1 MGYNDKM
8 TQRRNDATRERRP
21 IDAIIR
27 LPRRRE
33 VSQTIRR
40 DESPRRPRRILGVS
54 GILVIGFSLLITVGA
69 ILLILPFA
77 ANSGKFTPVETAFF
91 TSVSAVTV
99 TGHTVVSTPDYWA
112 PFGQAVIFALMTL
125 GGLGFMVISTF
136 LLLALGN
143 RTTIQQ
149 RAITRGMMSDTAGVN
164 QMRAIRSFG
173 RNIIIIVVL
182 IYVGG
187 SLIFFTQINGLD
199 GIGEGQSYWC
209 SLFLSVSSFN
219 NAGFNIIPEAASG
232 NAARFASNPIVML
245 TMTAMIALGGLGWVM
260 IVDAWRG
267 RRFTRFS
274 LDTKLLIVA
283 SLGLWALGAAI
294 LALTEFTNA
303 DTMGPMGWADRIIN
317 AVFLTVSGR
326 TAGFSTIDFSQ
337 VADATGMTFTALM
350 YIGGAPGSVAGG
362 IKVVTFAV
370 IIAAV
375 VSSLRS
381 RPHAEAFGRE
391 IPQPQVHR
399 ALSVAVLGVVI
410 IFVAA
415 MTLITLEPE
424 TRFLYLI
431 FDFVSALGTV
441 GATTGIVPSLGL
453 PAQAIFMAAMFAGR
467 IGPLILALALAPKED
482 EVVMYRFAQEK
493 VRIG

>member
-1 MGYNDKM
+1 MRG
-8 TQRRNDATRERRP
+8 RRP
-21 IDAIIR
+21 VDTIIR

-54 GILVIGFSLLITVGA
+54 GILIIGFSLFITVGA
-69 ILLILPFA
+69 ILLTLPFA
-77 ANSGKFTPVETAFF
+77 ANSGEFTPVETAFF
-91 TSVSAVTV
+91 TSISAVTV

-136 LLLALGN
+136 LLLALGD

-149 RAITRGMMSDTAGVN
+149 RAITRGMMSDTVGVN

-173 RNIIIIVVL
+173 RNVIIIVVL
-182 IYVGG
+182 IYLGG

-199 GIGEGQSYWC
+199 GIGQGQSYWY

-232 NAARFASNPIVML
+232 NAARFVSNPVVLL

-260 IVDAWRG
+260 MVDVWRR
-267 RRFTRFS
+267 RRFARFS
-274 LDTKLLIVA
+274 LDTKLVVVT
-283 SLGLWALGAAI
+283 SLALWLLGGVI
-294 LALTEFTNA
+294 LTLTEFDNPE
-303 DTMGPMGWADRIIN
+303 TMGTMGWLDRILN

-326 TAGFSTIDFSQ
+326 TAGFSTIDFGQ
-337 VADATGMTFTALM
+337 VADAAGMTFTALM

-370 IIAAV
+370 LIAAV
-375 VSSLRS
+375 ASSLRN

-399 ALSVAVLGVVI
+399 ALSVAALGVVLV
-410 IFVAA
+410 FVGA
-415 MTLITLEPE
+415 MTLISLEPE
-424 TRFLYLI
+424 TRFLSLL

-453 PAQAIFMAAMFAGR
+453 PSQAIFMAAMFIGR
-467 IGPLILALALAPKED
+467 MGPLILALALAPKED
-482 EVVMYRFAQEK
+482 EIVTYRFAQER

>member
-1 MGYNDKM
+1 MRG
-8 TQRRNDATRERRP
+8 RRP

-33 VSQTIRR
+33 VSQTVRR

-54 GILVIGFSLLITVGA
+54 GILVIGFTLLITAGA
-69 ILLILPFA
+69 VLLALPLA
-77 ANSGKFTPVETAFF
+77 ANSGEFTPIETAFF
-91 TSVSAVTV
+91 TSISAVTV

-112 PFGQAVIFALMTL
+112 PFGQAIIFVLMTL

-143 RTTIQQ
+143 RTTMQQ
-149 RAITRGMMSDTAGVN
+149 RAITRGLMSDTVGVN
-164 QMRAIRSFG
+164 QMRAIRSLG
-173 RNIIIIVVL
+173 RNVIVIVLL
-182 IYVGG
+182 IYLGG

-199 GIGEGQSYWC
+199 DIGQGRSYWY

-232 NAARFASNPIVML
+232 NAARFVSNPVVLL

-260 IVDAWRG
+260 MVDVWRG
-267 RRFTRFS
+267 RRFARFS
-274 LDTKLLIVA
+274 LDTKLVIVA

-294 LALTEFTNA
+294 LALSEFANS
-303 DTMGPMGWADRIIN
+303 DTMGPMGWLDRIVN
-317 AVFLTVSGR
+317 TVFLTVSGR
-326 TAGFSTIDFSQ
+326 TAGFSTINFGQ
-337 VADATGMTFTALM
+337 AADATAMTFTALM

-399 ALSVAVLGVVI
+399 ALSVAVLGAVL
-410 IFVAA
+410 IFIAA
-415 MTLITLEPE
+415 MALITLEPE
-424 TRFLYLI
+424 TRFLSLV
-431 FDFVSALGTV
+431 FDIVSALGTV

-453 PAQAIFMAAMFAGR
+453 PSHTIFMVAMFVGR
-467 IGPLILALALAPKED
+467 MGPLFLALALAPKED
-482 EVVMYRFAQEK
+482 EVVLYRFVQER

>member
-1 MGYNDKM
+1 MAANRG
-8 TQRRNDATRERRP
+8 RRP

-40 DESPRRPRRILGVS
+40 DESPRRPRRLLGVS
-54 GILVIGFSLLITVGA
+54 GLLIGGFTLLISVGA
-69 ILLILPFA
+69 ILLSLPIA
-77 ANSGKFTPVETAFF
+77 ANSGQFTPLETAYF
-91 TSVSAVTV
+91 TAISAVTV
-99 TGHTVVSTPDYWA
+99 TGHTVVSTPDFWA
-112 PFGQAVIFALMTL
+112 PFGQAVIFALMTI

-136 LLLALGN
+136 LLLALGD

-164 QMRAIRSFG
+164 QMRVIRSFG
-173 RNIIIIVVL
+173 RNVIVIVLL
-182 IYVGG
+182 IYLGG

-199 GIGEGQSYWC
+199 GIGQGRSYWY
-209 SLFLSVSSFN
+209 SVFLSVSSFN

-232 NAARFASNPIVML
+232 NAARFASNPIVL
-245 TMTAMIALGGLGWVM
+245 ATMTAMMALGGLGWVM
-260 IVDAWRG
+260 MVDVWRR
-267 RRFTRFS
+267 RRFARFS
-274 LDTKLLIVA
+274 LDTKLVVVS
-283 SLGLWALGAAI
+283 SLGLWLLGAAI
-294 LALTEFTNA
+294 LGLSEFTND
-303 DTMGPMGWADRIIN
+303 DTMGPMGWADRIVN
-317 AVFLTVSGR
+317 TAFLTVSGR
-326 TAGFSTIDFSQ
+326 TAGFSTIDFGQ

-381 RPHAEAFGRE
+381 RSHTEAFGRE

-410 IFVAA
+410 VFVAA
-415 MTLITLEPE
+415 MALISLEPE
-424 TRFLYLI
+424 TRFLSLL
-431 FDFVSALGTV
+431 FDIVSALGTV
-441 GATTGIVPSLGL
+441 GATTGIVPELGL
-453 PAQAIFMAAMFAGR
+453 PAQTVFMAAMFVGR
-467 IGPLILALALAPKED
+467 MGPLVLALALAPKED
-482 EVVMYRFAQEK
+482 EVVLYRFAQEK

>member
-1 MGYNDKM
+1 MAVN
-8 TQRRNDATRERRP
+8 RSRRP

-54 GILVIGFSLLITVGA
+54 GILVIGFTLLITAGA
-69 ILLILPFA
+69 ILLALPVA
-77 ANSGKFTPVETAFF
+77 ANSGEFTPVETAFF
-91 TSVSAVTV
+91 TSISAVTV
-99 TGHTVVSTPDYWA
+99 TGHTVVSTPDYWT
-112 PFGQAVIFALMTL
+112 PFGQVVIFLLMTM

-136 LLLALGN
+136 LLLALGS

-149 RAITRGMMSDTAGVN
+149 RAITRGLMSDTAGVN
-164 QMRAIRSFG
+164 QARAIRSFG
-173 RNIIIIVVL
+173 RNIIVIVLL
-182 IYVGG
+182 IYLGG

-199 GIGEGQSYWC
+199 GIGRGQSYWY
-209 SLFLSVSSFN
+209 SIFLSVSSFN

-232 NAARFASNPIVML
+232 NAARFVSNPAVLL

-260 IVDAWRG
+260 MVDLWRR
-267 RRFTRFS
+267 RRFARFS
-274 LDTKLLIVA
+274 LDTKLVIVT
-283 SLGLWALGAAI
+283 SLALWLLGGAI
-294 LALTEFTNA
+294 LALSEFDNA
-303 DTMGPMGWADRIIN
+303 NTMGAMGWTDRILN

-370 IIAAV
+370 LIATV

-381 RPHAEAFGRE
+381 RSHAEAFGRE

-399 ALSVAVLGVVI
+399 ALSVAALGVVI
-410 IFVAA
+410 IFAGAV
-415 MTLITLEPE
+415 TLISLEPE
-424 TRFLYLI
+424 MRFLSLL

-441 GATTGIVPSLGL
+441 GATTGIVPSLHL
-453 PAQAIFMAAMFAGR
+453 PSQAILMGAMFAGR
-467 IGPLILALALAPKED
+467 MGPLILALSMAPKED
-482 EVVMYRFAQEK
+482 EVVLYRFAQER